1 MYFLFQLERS
11 ILATSPR
18 VTRFKIDWDD
28 NATTT
33 ENGENVPPQQ
43 STDSESNQMQAQQCS
58 SKDILGSKPPQN
70 FNTDS
75 ISNGMAV
82 DIPME

>member
-1 MYFLFQLERS
+1 MYFCCFQLERS

-28 NATTT
+28 NAA
-33 ENGENVPPQQ
+33 ENGENVPPVQNI
-43 STDSESNQMQAQQCS
+43 DSESNQFQSPAGLMKDVLS
-58 SKDILGSKPPQN
+58 SKPSPSA

-75 ISNGMAV
+75 ISNTMGT

>member
-1 MYFLFQLERS
+1 MNFYLQLERS

-28 NATTT
+28 NAT
-33 ENGENVPPQQ
+33 ENGENVPPAQ
-43 STDSESNQMQAQQCS
+43 STDSESNQFQPQLS
-58 SKDILGSKPPQN
+58 NKEILCSKPPPSA

-75 ISNGMAV
+75 ISNSMGTDV
-82 DIPME
+82 PME